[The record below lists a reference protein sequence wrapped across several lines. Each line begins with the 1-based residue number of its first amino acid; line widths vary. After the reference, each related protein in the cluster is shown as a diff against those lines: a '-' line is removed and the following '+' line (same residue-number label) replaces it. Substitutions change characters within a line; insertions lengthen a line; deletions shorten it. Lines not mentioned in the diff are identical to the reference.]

1 MNDFNTHFEDLK
13 IWFLKRGCPDNII
26 KEQVKKTLRLT
37 PSDENNSIIKLN
49 GEPLLLTYNP
59 ASKSLF
65 QVIRKKP

>member
-37 PSDENNSIIKLN
+37 PSDENNSKKLN
-49 GEPLLLTYNP
+49 GEPLVLTYNP
-59 ASKSLF
+59 ASKSLS

>member
-37 PSDENNSIIKLN
+37 PSNENNSIIKLN